1 MREGDDP
8 DDGPDTANMI
18 PPTIT
23 HSRPSPPRVKAKI
36 VTPPLPF
43 DPPVLL
49 AGVGVGVGAG
59 VGVVAGV
66 GVA

>member
-1 MREGDDP
+1 MREGEDPDDAP
-8 DDGPDTANMI
+8 DDGPDTANMT

-23 HSRPSPPRVKAKI
+23 HSRPSPPRIKAKV

-43 DPPVLL
+43 DPPLVLVA
-49 AGVGVGVGAG
+49 AGVD
-59 VGVVAGV
+59 V